1 MWRMNAS
8 SPAIT
13 TYLLWETG
21 DGMALLNFMK
31 PMNQLEEG
39 GRSAAPVQRDAGEP
53 EKKCPNCHK
62 EIPLSRLWASDL
74 VCGCGYH
81 FRMKARQRIQM
92 IADKDSFRELFSGM
106 QADNPLNFPGY
117 REKIETVRAASGEK
131 EAVVCGTA
139 MIGKQRCCLFV
150 MESYF
155 MMGSM
160 GSAVGEKIT
169 SLFEYAVQYRLPV
182 VGFTVSGGARMQE
195 GLLSLMQMAKTSAAV
210 KRHSDAGLLYI
221 AVLTDPTT
229 GGVTASFAMEADI
242 ILAEP
247 GATVGFAGA
256 RVIEQTTKKALP
268 EGFQTAEFVL
278 EHGFVDSI
286 VPRSG
291 QKKYLAEI
299 LQMHDGRAV

>member
-1 MWRMNAS
+1 
-8 SPAIT
+8 
-13 TYLLWETG
+13 
-21 DGMALLNFMK
+21 MALLNFLK
-31 PMNQLEEG
+31 PKNKLEEG
-39 GRSAAPVQRDAGEP
+39 GRTSAPVQRDDGEP
-53 EKKCPNCHK
+53 EKNCPNCHK
-62 EIPLSRLWASDL
+62 DIPISRLWANNL
-74 VCGCGYH
+74 VCPCGYH
-81 FRMKARQRIQM
+81 FRMKARQRIGM
-92 IADKDSFRELFSGM
+92 IADKGSFTELYSDTVS
-106 QADNPLNFPGY
+106 DNPLGFPGY
-117 REKIETVRAASGEK
+117 DEKLETARMASGEK

-139 MIGKQRCCLFV
+139 LIGGRKACIFA
-150 MESYF
+150 MEPYF

-169 SLFEYAVQYRLPV
+169 SLFEYAVESRLPV
-182 VGFTVSGGARMQE
+182 IGFTVSGGARMQE

-256 RVIEQTTKKALP
+256 RVIEQTTRKALP
-268 EGFQTAEFVL
+268 KGFQKAEFVL
-278 EHGFVDSI
+278 EHGFIDSI

-291 QKKYLAEI
+291 QSKFLSN
-299 LQMHDGRAV
+299 LLRLHDGRTVI

>member
-1 MWRMNAS
+1 MNFLR
-8 SPAIT
+8 P
-13 TYLLWETG
+13 
-21 DGMALLNFMK
+21 K
-31 PMNQLEEG
+31 NQLEEG
-39 GRSAAPVQRDAGEP
+39 GRNAAPVQRDEGEP
-53 EKKCPNCHK
+53 EKNCPNCHK
-62 EIPLSRLWASDL
+62 DIPISRLWANHL
-74 VCGCGYH
+74 VCQCGHH
-81 FRMKARQRIQM
+81 FRMKARQRIRQ
-92 IADKDSFRELFSGM
+92 ITDEGSFFELFGGM
-106 QADNPLNFPGY
+106 KADNPLNFPGY
-117 REKIETVRAASGEK
+117 KDKIETVRAASGET

-139 MIGKQRCCLFV
+139 TIDKQKCCLFV

-169 SLFEYAVQYRLPV
+169 SLFEYAIKHRLPV
-182 VGFTVSGGARMQE
+182 IGFTVSGGARMQE

-256 RVIEQTTKKALP
+256 RVIEQTTKKTLP
-268 EGFQTAEFVL
+268 EGFQKSEFVL

-286 VPRSG
+286 VPRNI
-291 QKKYLAEI
+291 QKKYLKE
-299 LQMHDGRAV
+299 LLSLHRDV

>member
-1 MWRMNAS
+1 
-8 SPAIT
+8 
-13 TYLLWETG
+13 
-21 DGMALLNFMK
+21 MALMNFLK
-31 PMNQLEEG
+31 PKNELEEG
-39 GRSAAPVQRDAGEP
+39 GRTAAPVQRDAGEP
-53 EKKCPNCHK
+53 EKNCPNCHK
-62 EIPLSRLWASDL
+62 DIPLSRLWANDL
-74 VCGCGYH
+74 VCPCGYH

-92 IADKDSFRELFSGM
+92 IADKGSFRELFSGM
-106 QADNPLNFPGY
+106 KSDNPLNFPGY
-117 REKIETVRAASGEK
+117 KDKIETVRVASGEK

-139 MIGKQRCCLFV
+139 MIGKQKCCLFV

-169 SLFEYAVQYRLPV
+169 SLFEYAIQYRLPV
-182 VGFTVSGGARMQE
+182 IGFTVSGGARMQE
-195 GLLSLMQMAKTSAAV
+195 GLFSLMQMAKTSAVV

-256 RVIEQTTKKALP
+256 RVIEQTTKKSLP
-268 EGFQTAEFVL
+268 EGFQKSEFVL

-286 VPRSG
+286 VPRMS
-291 QKKYLAEI
+291 QKKYLTEI
-299 LQMHDGRAV
+299 LKMHDGRAI

>member
-1 MWRMNAS
+1 
-8 SPAIT
+8 
-13 TYLLWETG
+13 
-21 DGMALLNFMK
+21 MATLNFMK

-53 EKKCPNCHK
+53 EKKCPNCRK
-62 EIPLSRLWASDL
+62 DIPLSRLWANDL
-74 VCGCGYH
+74 VCLCGYH

-92 IADKDSFRELFSGM
+92 IADRGSFRELFSGM
-106 QADNPLNFPGY
+106 KSDNPLNFPGY
-117 REKIETVRAASGEK
+117 SEKIETVRVASGEQ

-139 MIGKQRCCLFV
+139 AIGKQPCCLFV

-169 SLFEYAVQYRLPV
+169 SLFEYAVRYRLPV
-182 VGFTVSGGARMQE
+182 VGVTVSGGARMQE

-256 RVIEQTTKKALP
+256 RVIEQTTKKPLP
-268 EGFQTAEFVL
+268 EGFQTAEFLL

-286 VPRSG
+286 VPRPG
-291 QKKYLAEI
+291 QKKYLAGI
-299 LQMHDGRAV
+299 LKMHDGRTA

>member
-1 MWRMNAS
+1 
-8 SPAIT
+8 
-13 TYLLWETG
+13 
-21 DGMALLNFMK
+21 MALLNFLK
-31 PMNQLEEG
+31 PKNQLEEG
-39 GRSAAPVQRDAGEP
+39 GRTSAPVQRDAGEP
-53 EKKCPNCHK
+53 EKNCPNCHK
-62 EIPLSRLWASDL
+62 DIPLSRLWANDL
-74 VCGCGYH
+74 VCPCGYH

-92 IADKDSFRELFSGM
+92 IADKGSFRELYSNM
-106 QADNPLNFPGY
+106 KADNPLNFPGY
-117 REKIETVRAASGEK
+117 KDKIETVRVASGEN

-139 MIGKQRCCLFV
+139 AIANQKCCLFV

-169 SLFEYAVQYRLPV
+169 TLFEYAVQHRLPV
-182 VGFTVSGGARMQE
+182 IGFTVSGGARMQE

-210 KRHSDAGLLYI
+210 KRHNDAGLFYI

-268 EGFQTAEFVL
+268 KEFQKSEFVL
-278 EHGFVDSI
+278 EHGFIDNI
-286 VPRSG
+286 IPRSN
-291 QKKYLAEI
+291 QKKYLTE
-299 LQMHDGRAV
+299 LLKLHDGRTMM

>member
-1 MWRMNAS
+1 
-8 SPAIT
+8 
-13 TYLLWETG
+13 
-21 DGMALLNFMK
+21 MALINFLK
-31 PMNQLEEG
+31 PKNQLEEG
-39 GRSAAPVQRDAGEP
+39 GRTAAPVQRDDGEP
-53 EKKCPNCHK
+53 EKNCPNCHK
-62 EIPLSRLWASDL
+62 DIALSRLWANGL
-74 VCGCGYH
+74 VCPCGYH
-81 FRMKARQRIQM
+81 FRMTARQRI
-92 IADKDSFRELFSGM
+92 AVLTDKDSFHELYSGLKGG
-106 QADNPLNFPGY
+106 NPLNFPGY
-117 REKIETVRAASGEK
+117 KDKVETVRAASGEV

-139 MIGKQRCCLFV
+139 KIGRQSCCLFV
-150 MESYF
+150 MEPYF

-169 SLFEYAVQYRLPV
+169 LLFEYASEHRMPV

-256 RVIEQTTKKALP
+256 RVIEQTTKKSLP
-268 EGFQTAEFVL
+268 AGFQKSEFVM
-278 EHGFVDSI
+278 EHGFIDDI
-286 VPRSG
+286 VARSN
-291 QKKYLAEI
+291 QKKLLTELLKI
-299 LQMHDGRAV
+299 HNGG

>member
-1 MWRMNAS
+1 
-8 SPAIT
+8 
-13 TYLLWETG
+13 
-21 DGMALLNFMK
+21 MATLNFMK

-53 EKKCPNCHK
+53 EKKCPNCRK
-62 EIPLSRLWASDL
+62 EIPLSRLWANDL
-74 VCGCGYH
+74 VCPCGYH

-92 IADKDSFRELFSGM
+92 IADKGSFRELFSGM
-106 QADNPLNFPGY
+106 KAENPLNFPGY
-117 REKIETVRAASGEK
+117 KEKIETVRVASGEQ

-139 MIGKQRCCLFV
+139 AIGKQRCCLFV

-169 SLFEYAVQYRLPV
+169 SLFEYAIRFRLPV

-256 RVIEQTTKKALP
+256 RVIEQTTKKPLP
-268 EGFQTAEFVL
+268 EGFQTAEFLL

-286 VPRSG
+286 VPRPG
-291 QKKYLAEI
+291 QKKYLAGI
-299 LQMHDGRAV
+299 LKMHDGRTA